1 MTSSF
6 NGVIHEVT
14 VANTGTSTRWID
26 ANIEY
31 ADATQIHIQ
40 SPAVMDAG
48 TWTIETS
55 QDGVTGATLNNGTA
69 DIGPPAAGK
78 SRSYT
83 EMLGSKYFR
92 IKTSVAVTSLH
103 TFLVSK
109 QFTN

>member
-14 VANTGTSTRWID
+14 VANGASTTRWID

-40 SPAVMDAG
+40 SPAAMDAG

-55 QDGVTGATLNNGTA
+55 QDASTAATLSNGTA
-69 DIGPPAAGK
+69 DIGPPGAGK

-92 IKTSVAVTSLH
+92 IKTSVAVGSLH
-103 TFLVSK
+103 TFRVSK